1 MTTTTMTV
9 EASGRAKKPRAKK
22 KCRSFA
28 TPCMFDNPRSCRALS
43 RRGGDDDDDDD
54 DGGRGER

>member
-1 MTTTTMTV
+1 MTV
-9 EASGRAKKPRAKK
+9 EASGRARKPRAKK

-54 DGGRGER
+54 GRGKR